1 MEQFKLKLNSS
12 NLKDPNAIHKLTKLA
27 LTLSP
32 SLVAVLLS
40 ETANSIYLADS
51 ILKNIQGDYLE
62 MMPLV

>member
-1 MEQFKLKLNSS
+1 MDQFKQKLASS

-32 SLVAVLLS
+32 SLVALALT

-51 ILKNIQGDYLE
+51 ILKNI
-62 MMPLV
+62 